1 MHAPIARRL
10 SSALRRLDGWLDRWV
25 PRGCAL
31 CGSLLGRPAFPGF
44 CIPCLLELPGARAA
58 RCPHCGLVHSGG
70 SCGSC
75 ARQPPPF
82 DRTIA
87 SADYAP
93 PLDRVVT
100 ALKFGRQ
107 LALARP
113 LGELLA
119 AAWLGSRDA
128 APLDC
133 LVPVPL
139 GAARLSQRGFNQAL
153 EMARA
158 MSAALAAPLPVHG
171 LLLHRVR
178 DTPSQSTLDLTTRR
192 ANLSGCFACRGR
204 LDGRRVGLVDDVMT
218 SGSTLAEAA
227 ATLKAAGAIRVVALV
242 AARTA

>member
-1 MHAPIARRL
+1 MDSRTRRRLGAARRH
-10 SSALRRLDGWLDRWV
+10 LDGWLDRWV

-31 CGSLLGRPAFPGF
+31 CAAPLTARAFPGF
-44 CIPCLLELPGARAA
+44 CVPCLIELPGARAR
-58 RCPHCGLVHSGG
+58 RCPRCGLAHAGT
-70 SCGSC
+70 C
-75 ARQPPPF
+75 APCADRPPSF
-82 DRTIA
+82 DRTVA
-87 SADYAP
+87 AADYAP
-93 PLDRVVT
+93 PLDHVVT

-119 AAWLGSRDA
+119 AAWLGSRD
-128 APLDC
+128 PEPVDC

-158 MSAALAAPLPVHG
+158 MSAALANPLPVHAWR
-171 LLLHRVR
+171 LRRLR
-178 DTPSQSTLDLTTRR
+178 DTPSQSDLDLAARR
-192 ANLSGCFACRGR
+192 ANLRGCFACIER
-204 LDGRRVGLVDDVMT
+204 LDGQRVGLVDDVMT

-227 ATLKAAGAIRVVALV
+227 AALKAAGATRVVALV